1 MQTGAPNVPPEVV
14 AAITAALTVVVE
26 RPFVITAIRP
36 EHGAAAGAPPSMWA
50 KAGLLEQQLLRRNF
64 IARAR

>member
-1 MQTGAPNVPPEVV
+1 MQTGAPDVSPEVV

-36 EHGAAAGAPPSMWA
+36 EHGAAGALPSMWA

-64 IARAR
+64 IARTR